1 MTQEELVLKMLRL
14 SQQGDDDYLYES
26 GMNAHEVHGLLQA
39 CQHIIWPLTSTRRA
53 LSDLVASRKA
63 VKKKVR
69 GAGPFGVA
77 CSIYREADWVG

>member
-14 SQQGDDDYLYES
+14 SQQGDDDYLYVS
-26 GMNAHEVHGLLQA
+26 GTNAHKLHELLQVRH
-39 CQHIIWPLTSTRRA
+39 HIIWPLTSTRRA

-77 CSIYREADWVG
+77 CSIYRAAYWVG